1 MSSLFHSISPI
12 GLIALGLLVVQN
24 STAVLI
30 TRYSKTRQFT
40 DAHII
45 PFNSSSVVVSTEIS
59 KLVSSLLLVFL
70 MDTGGGALRGG
81 SGGSAP
87 PTTLSVLEEGGNN
100 VIHNNNNNHTNT
112 NNNNTACVDQQRKT
126 MICGGAIVGNISL
139 RERFTRF
146 KSIIYAEN
154 FDNLPGTLKLAIPAA
169 LYTIQN
175 NALYVAL
182 NNLDATV
189 FQVGS
194 QSKILTTA
202 IMSVL
207 LLNRSLSIKKWIAL
221 FVLAFGIVMTQL
233 PSSSSTTSSP
243 STLRPHMTTIPT
255 TSFLSSLLPSSI
267 GGTRNTNH
275 GGGGGGGNLLEGL
288 SAVMISSI
296 CSALAGV
303 YFEKIL
309 KGSAPSVWVRNAQLA
324 FFSAIIGMVG
334 YFGTAVVPVEL
345 PYPYPIQQLSY
356 FFEGYD
362 WLVVAII
369 VVQTF
374 GGLIVACV
382 VKYTDNI
389 LKGFATALAI
399 VVCGVVS
406 TIYMSFHPSAMFVIG
421 SCVVILATMMYG
433 AK

>member
-1 MSSLFHSISPI
+1 MTTLYHSISPI

-59 KLVSSLLLVFL
+59 KLISSLILVFL
-70 MDTGGGALRGG
+70 FDTGRGG
-81 SGGSAP
+81 G
-87 PTTLSVLEEGGNN
+87 TTISSTACDIEEGG
-100 VIHNNNNNHTNT
+100 VNHSSGGE
-112 NNNNTACVDQQRKT
+112 RKLLW
-126 MICGGAIVGNISL
+126 GGAVVSMPL
-139 RERFTRF
+139 RERFTQF
-146 KSIIYAEN
+146 KTIIRAEN
-154 FDNLPGTLKLAIPAA
+154 FDNVSNTLKLAIPAA

-202 IMSVL
+202 VMSVL
-207 LLNRSLSIKKWIAL
+207 LLNRSLSVKKWIAL
-221 FVLAFGIVMTQL
+221 VVLAFGIVMTQL
-233 PSSSSTTSSP
+233 PSTPSPSTSSLSSP
-243 STLRPHMTTIPT
+243 SSTASAAKTLLTSAITLPTSSSATTT
-255 TSFLSSLLPSSI
+255 TKSSS
-267 GGTRNTNH
+267 H
-275 GGGGGGGNLLEGL
+275 GNLFEGI
-288 SAVMISSI
+288 SAVIVSSM

-324 FFSAIIGMVG
+324 LFSAVIGMAG

-345 PYPYPIQQLSY
+345 PYPYAIQQLSY

-362 WLVVAII
+362 WLVIAII
-369 VVQTF
+369 IVQTF

-382 VKYTDNI
+382 VKYTDSI

-406 TIYMSFHPSAMFVIG
+406 TMYMSFHPSAMFVIG
-421 SCVVILATMMYG
+421 SCVVMLATMMYG